1 RADIDEALFGHD
13 TREHPALAPVA
24 MMVARLLAVQPA
36 DHRLARDDFEAAARY
51 HDRCREGASG
61 HALATG
67 AMASHRQQRCLANAE
82 AYLAAA
88 AAAFH
93 RQGPFGHRF
102 LPYQASRANG
112 GRSPRDRPRAHR
124 AAPATGF
131 VERGTSLIVAARASG
146 LTMGMTK
153 LAA

>member
-1 RADIDEALFGHD
+1 MPGAGLCPGQGLADIRFHERREPARVVECARADIDEALFGHD

-102 LPYQASRANG
+102 LPYQAS
-112 GRSPRDRPRAHR
+112 
-124 AAPATGF
+124 
-131 VERGTSLIVAARASG
+131 
-146 LTMGMTK
+146 
-153 LAA
+153 